1 MRLKDVQ
8 PKEVDPAIKE
18 IIMDFKNK
26 IEEKL
31 GISIQEIIV
40 FGSRARG
47 DHRIDS
53 DIDLIII
60 SHNWK
65 GSILDRMKY
74 LYRLWNYKV
83 DATLIP
89 LKPGE
94 LERKLHR
101 SVTIRDAKKYWIHI
115 KF

>member
-1 MRLKDVQ
+1 MSREK
-8 PKEVDPAIKE
+8 VDPLIEE
-18 IIMDFKNK
+18 IITDFKNK

-31 GISIQEIIV
+31 RIKIDEIIV

-47 DHRIDS
+47 DYRVDS

-60 SHNWK
+60 SREWR
-65 GSILDRMKY
+65 GTILDRMKHIY
-74 LYRLWNYKV
+74 KLWNYEL

-89 LKPGE
+89 LKPDE
-94 LERKLHR
+94 LEEKIHSSITL
-101 SVTIRDAKKYWIHI
+101 RDARKYWIRI